1 MSEKVLTGRTVFII
15 TASAFAVIIGV
26 NLFMAY
32 MAVGTF
38 PGLETKNTYVASQK
52 FDAERAAQVALGWDV
67 SAEIANGRLRLVI
80 TGPDG
85 QPVNPASLAATLGRA
100 INTRED
106 MTPEFTFD
114 GRAHVAA
121 ADVAPGYWNLR
132 LLATTA
138 DGTSFRQRIEIRV
151 KDPA

>member
-26 NLFMAY
+26 NLFMAF

-38 PGLETKNTYVASQK
+38 PGLETRNSYVTSQK
-52 FDAERAAQVALGWDV
+52 FDAERAAQVALGWEV
-67 SAEIANGRLRLVI
+67 SAEIADGELRLII

-85 QPVNPASLAATLGRA
+85 QPVNPATLNATLGRA
-100 INTRED
+100 TNVRDD
-106 MTPEFTFD
+106 MAPEFIFD

-132 LLATTA
+132 LLATAA

-151 KDPA
+151 KGPV